1 MAAMAMGWDRWTLE
15 DLIDFTVEI
24 DASPRVTPE
33 SREAV
38 SEAVRNLDGV
48 AAKREGLR
56 AWLELVRGEST
67 GTRFLSALS
76 MAGAVLCVLM
86 FLAGISGVLGMLDHA
101 RNGVNVTLFIVILLG
116 GQWLVLLAALVAAMA
131 RRRSMEGFSLVQSAV
146 AKVIRRFAG
155 EGKTPWWSRLMGEGG
170 AARGAV
176 LWRVARVVQ
185 AGGICFNLGL
195 LAGLGGL
202 VMFRHVGFFWETTTE
217 WSMHDLL
224 CRLTRLMA
232 LPWSSW
238 WPEALPDPDDIKATR
253 WFPGRELSPGP
264 AVWWSFLLL
273 ALFFWGLLP
282 RLLLWLLA
290 WRSGGRA
297 LAALD
302 FQSRPARALWRDL
315 TTNSRADSDDKPLDG
330 VLVLDVGGC
339 GLTEESLRP
348 FLLRGL
354 RVHPSSWHQVA
365 VLDEGSERGVSEAL
379 GKAPAGVVLLA
390 EGWALSPPRMKAL
403 HERIR
408 ARAGRETP
416 MQYLVANVGAGNTPV
431 PPSRE
436 ELREWERFVDA
447 LADPHAEVHAYADAQ
462 AGE

>member
-1 MAAMAMGWDRWTLE
+1 MAARRDRWTLE
-15 DLIDFTVEI
+15 DLIDFSVEI
-24 DASPRVTPE
+24 DAAPRVTPE
-33 SREAV
+33 QRDAVREAA
-38 SEAVRNLDGV
+38 EGLDGIP
-48 AAKREGLR
+48 ARSAGLR
-56 AWLELVRGEST
+56 AWLESVRGEST
-67 GTRFLSALS
+67 GSRFLSALA
-76 MAGAVLCVLM
+76 MAGAVLCALM
-86 FLAGISGVLGMLDHA
+86 FLAGISGVLGMLDHE
-101 RNGVNVTLFIVILLG
+101 RNGVHVTLFLAILLG
-116 GQWLVLLAALVAAMA
+116 GQWLVLLAALVAAVA
-131 RRRSMEGFSLVQSAV
+131 RRRSLEGFSLVQSAV

-155 EGKTPWWSRLMGEGG
+155 EGKAPWWSRLMGEGG

-202 VMFRHVGFFWETTTE
+202 VLFRHVGFYWETTTE

-238 WPEALPDPDDIKATR
+238 WPEALPGPDDIKATR

-273 ALFFWGLLP
+273 AVFFWGLLP

-290 WRSGGRA
+290 WRSGGRS

-302 FQSRPARALWRDL
+302 FQSRSARVLWRDL
-315 TTNSRADSDDKPLDG
+315 TVHARDVSGDPPLDG
-330 VLVLDVGGC
+330 ALVLDVGGC
-339 GLTEESLRP
+339 GLGDDVLRP

-354 RVHPSSWHQVA
+354 RVHPSSWHRTA
-365 VLDEGSERGVSEAL
+365 VLDAGCEDEVSSAL

-390 EGWALSPPRMKAL
+390 EGWALSPARMRLL
-403 HERIR
+403 HDRVR
-408 ARAGRETP
+408 KLAGRETP
-416 MQYLVANVGAGNTPV
+416 MKYLVLNVGPDGG
-431 PPSRE
+431 PSAPAADE
-436 ELREWERFVDA
+436 VREWERFVDS
-447 LADPHAEVHAYADAQ
+447 LADPLSEVHAYRPLAQ
-462 AGE
+462 GAL